1 MRIKLICS
9 LLAAAATLSAV
20 AQSQGYKDGIEF
32 YKAGQY
38 DNAKTI
44 LERTLNDAQTDKA
57 LSYYYLGQVAL
68 AKGDKAAAK
77 TNFTN
82 GVSAN
87 AECPYNYVGLGAI
100 DLLDGNAKAAEDQF
114 KDAQKLAKKD
124 AEVSVNIAR
133 AYYNADPVKYAKEM
147 DKAMAKARKDSKNE
161 EPAIYILEG
170 DMLADAKEYGNAAA
184 KYEMAITFDK
194 NNPEG
199 YVKYANSYFNVNPN
213 FAISKLEEFYK
224 LAPTSALAQ
233 RELAEKYYQ
242 GNHWNKAADLYGDYI
257 KNPNHFPEDKA
268 RYSVLLYWG
277 KKYEDSK
284 RVAQEILAQDPST
297 FLMQRMM
304 FLNDAALEN
313 NEAAAAEAKSFFEKN
328 PNGYFTTNDYTTY
341 ADVLSKL
348 GNDSLAAV
356 QYETAVSKDPD
367 NAELI
372 SELSSFYTKAKNYP
386 KAADTYALYLSKLE
400 DPSTNDLF
408 GAARRYLNAAA
419 TAAPEDSV
427 ARHDAAEK
435 GLKYINDAIA
445 GAVPNPVLYQ
455 FKARLNIADNNN
467 HPNQE
472 AIDAYNEMITLLDQ
486 DPANKDPKNADN
498 KLNLYKEAYQ
508 FTYLYNGNVLK
519 DKDKTAEVA
528 DKLKAINDLIN
539 GTAPA
544 EAN

>member
-44 LERTLNDAQTDKA
+44 LERTLNDVQTDKA

-519 DKDKTAEVA
+519 DKEKTAEVA

>member
-44 LERTLNDAQTDKA
+44 LERTINDAKTDKA

-147 DKAMAKARKDSKNE
+147 DKAMAKARKDSKNQ

-367 NAELI
+367 NADLI

-472 AIDAYNEMITLLDQ
+472 AIDAYNEMIALLDQ

-519 DKDKTAEVA
+519 DKEKTAEVA

>member
-367 NAELI
+367 NADLI

-519 DKDKTAEVA
+519 DKEKTAEVA

>member
-1 MRIKLICS
+1 M
-9 LLAAAATLSAV
+9 
-20 AQSQGYKDGIEF
+20 YKR
-32 YKAGQY
+32 Q
-38 DNAKTI
+38 
-44 LERTLNDAQTDKA
+44 
-57 LSYYYLGQVAL
+57 
-68 AKGDKAAAK
+68 
-77 TNFTN
+77 
-82 GVSAN
+82 
-87 AECPYNYVGLGAI
+87 
-100 DLLDGNAKAAEDQF
+100 
-114 KDAQKLAKKD
+114 
-124 AEVSVNIAR
+124 
-133 AYYNADPVKYAKEM
+133 
-147 DKAMAKARKDSKNE
+147 DSKNQ

-519 DKDKTAEVA
+519 DKEKTAEVA

>member
-68 AKGDKAAAK
+68 AKGDKTAAK

-124 AEVSVNIAR
+124 SEVSVNIAR
-133 AYYNADPVKYAKEM
+133 AYYNADPVKYAKEI
-147 DKAMAKARKDSKNE
+147 DKAMAKARKDSKNQ

-519 DKDKTAEVA
+519 DKEKTAEVA

>member
-44 LERTLNDAQTDKA
+44 LERTINDAKTDKA

-147 DKAMAKARKDSKNE
+147 DKAMAKARKDSKNQ

-519 DKDKTAEVA
+519 DKEKTAEVA

>member
-313 NEAAAAEAKSFFEKN
+313 NEAAAAEAKLFFEKN

-367 NAELI
+367 NTELI

-519 DKDKTAEVA
+519 DKEKTAEVA

>member
-147 DKAMAKARKDSKNE
+147 DKAMSKARKDSKNE

-367 NAELI
+367 NADLI

-472 AIDAYNEMITLLDQ
+472 AIDAYNEMIALLDQ

-519 DKDKTAEVA
+519 DKEKTAEVA

>member
-124 AEVSVNIAR
+124 SEVSVNIAR
-133 AYYNADPVKYAKEM
+133 AYYNADPVKYAKEI
-147 DKAMAKARKDSKNE
+147 DKAMAKARKDSKNQ

-328 PNGYFTTNDYTTY
+328 PNSYFTTNDYTTY

-519 DKDKTAEVA
+519 DKEKTAEVA

>member
-77 TNFTN
+77 TTFTN

-313 NEAAAAEAKSFFEKN
+313 NEAAAAEAKLFFEKN

-519 DKDKTAEVA
+519 DKEKTAEVA

>member
-147 DKAMAKARKDSKNE
+147 DKAMSKARKDSKNQ

-367 NAELI
+367 NADLI

-472 AIDAYNEMITLLDQ
+472 AIDAYNEMIALLDQ

-519 DKDKTAEVA
+519 DKEKTAEVA

>member
-508 FTYLYNGNVLK
+508 FTYLYYGNVLK
-519 DKDKTAEVA
+519 DKEKTAEVA

>member
-44 LERTLNDAQTDKA
+44 LERTINDAKTDKA

-147 DKAMAKARKDSKNE
+147 DKAMAKARKDSKNL

-367 NAELI
+367 NADLI

-472 AIDAYNEMITLLDQ
+472 AIDAYNEMIALLDQ

-519 DKDKTAEVA
+519 DKEKTAEVA

>member
-147 DKAMAKARKDSKNE
+147 DKAMAKARKDSKNQ

-367 NAELI
+367 NADLI

-472 AIDAYNEMITLLDQ
+472 AIDAYNEMIALLDQ

-519 DKDKTAEVA
+519 DKEKTAEVA

>member
-124 AEVSVNIAR
+124 SEVSVNIAR
-133 AYYNADPVKYAKEM
+133 AYYNADPVKYAKEI
-147 DKAMAKARKDSKNE
+147 DKAMAKARKDSKNQ

-519 DKDKTAEVA
+519 DKEKTAEVA
-528 DKLKAINDLIN
+528 DKLKTINDLIN